1 MYERVCMGR
10 FMEVEQFSLLTLPI
24 RALLGFIGVY
34 NGKIFWTALTRVL
47 VVGVFKPLNPKP

>member
-1 MYERVCMGR
+1 
-10 FMEVEQFSLLTLPI
+10 MEVEQFSLLTLPI